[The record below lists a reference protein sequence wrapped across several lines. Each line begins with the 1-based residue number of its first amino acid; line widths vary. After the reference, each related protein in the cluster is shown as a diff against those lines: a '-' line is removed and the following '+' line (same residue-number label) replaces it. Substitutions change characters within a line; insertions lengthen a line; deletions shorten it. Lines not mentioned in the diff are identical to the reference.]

1 MCKPVINLK
10 VSKMNSEVILE
21 MADKMDKSLDAFK
34 HELTKI
40 RTGRA
45 SLSILDG
52 IKVEAYGSSLPLNQV
67 GTLTIPESRQI
78 VIQPWDPQVMPAVEK
93 AILKSDLGL
102 IPVNDGKV
110 IRINIPQLTEERRKE
125 LVKVVKRV
133 AEEYRGAVRNH
144 RREAIDSLKK
154 LKKNKEISEDEQFK
168 LQDEAQKE
176 TDSYIANIDNVATDK
191 ENEVMEV

>member
-1 MCKPVINLK
+1 MM
-10 VSKMNSEVILE
+10 SSEVITE
-21 MADKMDKSLDAFK
+21 MAEKMEKSLEAFRS
-34 HELTKI
+34 ELSRI

-45 SLSILDG
+45 SLSLLDG

-78 VIQPWDPQVMPAVEK
+78 VIQPWDPQLMSGIEK
-93 AILKSDLGL
+93 AILKSELGL
-102 IPVNDGKV
+102 TPVNDGKV

-125 LVKVVKRV
+125 LVKIVKKV
-133 AEEYRGAVRNH
+133 AEEYRVAIRNH
-144 RREAIDSLKK
+144 RRDAIDAFKK
-154 LKKNKEISEDEQFK
+154 QKKNNEISEDEQFK

-176 TDSYIANIDNVATDK
+176 TDSSIAKIDEVAVQK

>member
-1 MCKPVINLK
+1 
-10 VSKMNSEVILE
+10 MNSEVILE

-52 IKVEAYGSSLPLNQV
+52 IKVEAYGSSMPLNQV

-78 VIQPWDPQVMPAVEK
+78 VIQPWDPQVMSAVEK

-102 IPVNDGKV
+102 TPVNDGKV

-133 AEEYRGAVRNH
+133 AEEYRVAVRNH

-154 LKKNKEISEDEQFK
+154 LKKNKEISEDDQFK

-176 TDSYIANIDNVATDK
+176 TDSYIANIDKVAADK

>member
-1 MCKPVINLK
+1 M
-10 VSKMNSEVILE
+10 SSEVIME
-21 MADKMDKSLDAFK
+21 MAEKMENSLGAFK
-34 HELTKI
+34 SELTKI

-45 SLSILDG
+45 SLSLLDG
-52 IKVEAYGSSLPLNQV
+52 IKVEAYGSPMPLNQV

-78 VIQPWDPQVMPAVEK
+78 VIQPWDPQVMSGIEK

-102 IPVNDGKV
+102 TPVNDGKV

-125 LVKVVKRV
+125 LVKIVKKV
-133 AEEYRGAVRNH
+133 AEEYRVAVRNH
-144 RREAIDSLKK
+144 RREAIDTLKK
-154 LKKNKEISEDEQFK
+154 QKKNKEISEDEQFK

-176 TDSYIANIDNVATDK
+176 TDASIAKIDKVAAEK